1 MTEAKLNI
9 AKDTVVTFH
18 YTLKDAAGAELENS
32 KGSDASKSITGGEPI
47 LYMHGYNGMMAGI
60 EAALEGKSAGA
71 SASVTLAPDDAYG
84 RYDDK
89 AKGRVPLK
97 NIKLPGQKAVK
108 GKLKPGTIIE
118 VQTAQGPREATVIKQ
133 GLKSVDIDTNHPYV
147 DMTLT
152 FDIDVIDVRAA
163 TAEEKQ
169 RGHAHAASSSC
180 CDTNADSGCCD

>member
-9 AKDTVVTFH
+9 GKDTVVTFH

-32 KGSDASKSITGGEPI
+32 NGSDTSKSITGGEPI